1 MSNWKSPFTSNTR
14 AAAFREVTL
23 KCIMLQQEEEVG
35 WGQCV
40 LFHPLGN
47 VFPFLFNILSKTSKF
62 HARFQTHWRRLRPK
76 KQVIHQKQN
85 IKTWPFLQM
94 WSYLWEIKLQYCRT
108 IAENWSYNILL
119 PAMISMVESIQTWL
133 CGEYWN
139 SRIPTGYILFF
150 FFFFSEKFMH
160 LCKRKSGWESA
171 LGHAKEHLTLGQA
184 QRIDLNG
191 TYT

>member
-150 FFFFSEKFMH
+150 FQKS
-160 LCKRKSGWESA
+160 LCIF
-171 LGHAKEHLTLGQA
+171 AKGSQVENLRWVM
-184 QRIDLNG
+184 QRNI
-191 TYT
+191 